1 MLGNL
6 QDKDKTHWQD
16 YVKPLTHAYNCTK
29 NDVTGF
35 SPYELMFGRQPG
47 LPVDI
52 AFGLPVKDGNTPSHS
67 QYVKNL
73 KARLEHSY
81 KIAIQNARK
90 VAEKN
95 KKCFDKVIR
104 ESTLEI

>member
-1 MLGNL
+1 
-6 QDKDKTHWQD
+6 
-16 YVKPLTHAYNCTK
+16 
-29 NDVTGF
+29 
-35 SPYELMFGRQPG
+35 MFGRQPR

-52 AFGLPVKDGNTPSHS
+52 AFGKDGNTPSHF

-95 KKCFDKVIR
+95 KKNALIR
-104 ESTLEI
+104 SSEIPP